1 MVVLGEPEI
10 VTVEPETVAVT
21 PAGNPVMVAPVA
33 PPPNV
38 YVILVTAEFTQTVC
52 VVVAAAEVSVNV
64 TLGFTVIVPVSVC
77 VPHPP
82 VVVTV

>member
-1 MVVLGEPEI
+1 ML
-10 VTVEPETVAVT
+10 
-21 PAGNPVMVAPVA
+21 VMV
-33 PPPNV
+33 
-38 YVILVTAEFTQTVC
+38 EFTQTVC

-82 VVVTV
+82 VVDTV